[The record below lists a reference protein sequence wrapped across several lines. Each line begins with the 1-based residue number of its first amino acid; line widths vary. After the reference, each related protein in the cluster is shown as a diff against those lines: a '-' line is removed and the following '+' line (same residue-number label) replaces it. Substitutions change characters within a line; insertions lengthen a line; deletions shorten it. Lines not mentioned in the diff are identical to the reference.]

1 MKDVLVFF
9 ILCLTIVSLLLIGK
23 CDNDNP
29 DYKMTY
35 EQFEEYLQEN
45 EGFNNGQ
52 LKLSHYEVNLL
63 LERLDWQTVP
73 DTVIEEIQKSIFQDL
88 PREIDIH

>member
-35 EQFEEYLQEN
+35 ECSSVRAGG
-45 EGFNNGQ
+45 EGGGEPRRRGAAHPEAGGCADQ
-52 LKLSHYEVNLL
+52 TLPPWTSPEG
-63 LERLDWQTVP
+63 RLARVMG
-73 DTVIEEIQKSIFQDL
+73 
-88 PREIDIH
+88 